1 MGQTKFVC
9 ENRYINEEPY
19 MEPNPVYD
27 IKEIA
32 LELNPD
38 LRTTNTHHHNVTG
51 LVNNSVIAPWRA
63 CKLTA
68 GMEPNPVYGINEIPL
83 EPNPV
88 YI

>member
-1 MGQTKFVC
+1 
-9 ENRYINEEPY
+9 

-51 LVNNSVIAPWRA
+51 LVNNSEIAPWRA
-63 CKLTA
+63 CKQLVFLKPATY
-68 GMEPNPVYGINEIPL
+68 M
-83 EPNPV
+83 
-88 YI
+88 